1 MSMHT
6 NVRIQAAYAWVRPSH
21 FDGQVLKSRYR
32 LLTCQQRSILPSSD
46 RGTHRNPLVG
56 CLQVPPN
63 NTSPVGVQNVFQ
75 LGGSSPT
82 DLPVTVSSIFS
93 FASGSAVCR
102 VSPQLISKF
111 GERLN
116 LSCCGNCTDI
126 NLASLCTGLLP
137 EPSQA
142 QTVVSVTNKITQ
154 QQTWFNQ
161 DRTRKPQLF
170 QQSDVL
176 VDPTA
181 AKKHCDFCLWQD
193 YTACDVFG
201 R

>member
-1 MSMHT
+1 M
-6 NVRIQAAYAWVRPSH
+6 
-21 FDGQVLKSRYR
+21 
-32 LLTCQQRSILPSSD
+32 LL
-46 RGTHRNPLVG
+46 H
-56 CLQVPPN
+56 
-63 NTSPVGVQNVFQ
+63 
-75 LGGSSPT
+75 
-82 DLPVTVSSIFS
+82 
-93 FASGSAVCR
+93 
-102 VSPQLISKF
+102 
-111 GERLN
+111 
-116 LSCCGNCTDI
+116 
-126 NLASLCTGLLP
+126 TGLRS

-181 AKKHCDFCLWQD
+181 AQDHCDFCVWQD
-193 YTACDVFG
+193 YTASDVFG